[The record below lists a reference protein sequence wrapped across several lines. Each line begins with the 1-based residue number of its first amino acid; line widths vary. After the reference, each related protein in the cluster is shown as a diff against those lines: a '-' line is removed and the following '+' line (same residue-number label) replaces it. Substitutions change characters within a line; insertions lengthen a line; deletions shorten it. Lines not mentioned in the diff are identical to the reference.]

1 MIVFRKILA
10 FLRLIAFAG
19 ITLTA
24 TMLIFA
30 GRLVGFGSTWSFFFF
45 RLAIRVIRFTL
56 NIRVGYHGQSPKEP
70 GLILSNHRSYIDIV
84 LIPSKT
90 PYVIVAKK
98 EVSKWPV
105 IGLAGKAIK
114 VIFVDR
120 ADKDNRRLVR
130 EQILNRLKEGLS
142 VLIFPEGTTFEGP
155 GILPLKPGMFRV
167 AATEGLNV
175 YPIAIEFKEKD
186 MAWIG
191 DDTFLPHFFKAFSRW
206 RVDVDVSFGPPQ
218 QGKDENSLRQNTSNW
233 IDGETRRLAEEH

>member
-1 MIVFRKILA
+1 MIVFGKILA
-10 FLRLIAFAG
+10 VFRLLSFALIA
-19 ITLTA
+19 LSA
-24 TMLIFA
+24 TFFIFL
-30 GRLVGFGSTWSFFFF
+30 GRLLGFGAGWSFFFF
-45 RLAIRVIRFTL
+45 KLAIKSIRFVL
-56 NIRVGYHGQSPKEP
+56 NIRVKYHGKPPREP

-120 ADKDNRRLVR
+120 DSAQNRKRVR
-130 EQILNRLKEGLS
+130 EQIINRLKEGLS
-142 VLIFPEGTTFEGP
+142 VLIYPEGTTFEGP

-167 AATEGLNV
+167 AANEGLKIFPV
-175 YPIAIEFKEKD
+175 AIEFKEKD

-191 DDTFLPHFFKAFSRW
+191 DDTFLPHFFKAFARW
-206 RVDVDVSFGPPQ
+206 RVDVDVSFGSAIT
-218 QGKDENSLRQNTSNW
+218 GSDEILIRQETFDW
-233 IDGETRRLAEEH
+233 IDGETRRLYDKE

>member
-10 FLRLIAFAG
+10 FFRLICFA
-19 ITLTA
+19 IIALLT
-24 TMLIFA
+24 TIFIYL
-30 GRLVGFGSTWSFFFF
+30 GRILGFGVGWSFFFF
-45 RLAIRVIRFTL
+45 KLAIISVRWVL
-56 NIRVGYHGQSPKEP
+56 NIRATYHGQEPQQP

-105 IGLAGKAIK
+105 IGLASKALK

-120 ADKDNRRLVR
+120 ESARNRKQVR
-130 EQILNRLKEGLS
+130 EQIINRLKEGLS
-142 VLIFPEGTTFEGP
+142 VLIYPEGTTFEGP

-167 AATEGLNV
+167 AANEGLRV
-175 YPIAIEFKEKD
+175 YPVAIEFREKD

-206 RVDVDVSFGPPQ
+206 RVDVDVSFGPPVS
-218 QGKDENSLRQNTSNW
+218 GSDEKQIREETFRW
-233 IDGETRRLAEEH
+233 IDGETRRLA

>member
-10 FLRLIAFAG
+10 AFRLLSFAV
-19 ITLTA
+19 ITLMA
-24 TMLIFA
+24 TFFIYL
-30 GRLVGFGSTWSFFFF
+30 GRLLGFGASWSFFFF
-45 RLAIRVIRFTL
+45 KLAIKSIRFVL
-56 NIRVGYHGQSPKEP
+56 NIRANYHGAPPREP

-120 ADKDNRRLVR
+120 DSTENRKLVR
-130 EQILNRLKEGLS
+130 TQIISRLKEGLS
-142 VLIFPEGTTFEGP
+142 VLIYPEGTTFEGP
-155 GILPLKPGMFRV
+155 GILRLKPGMFRV
-167 AATEGLNV
+167 AAHEGLKI
-175 YPIAIEFKEKD
+175 YPVAIEFKEKD

-191 DDTFLPHFFKAFSRW
+191 DDTFIPHFFKAFSRW
-206 RVDVDVSFGPPQ
+206 RVDVDVSFGPAIS
-218 QGKDENSLRQNTSNW
+218 GSDEKIIRDKTFDW
-233 IDGETRRLAEEH
+233 IDSETRRLAGQP